1 MYIKTLVKT
10 IFTMM
15 IICWGT
21 QLQAQ
26 TEDSC
31 FAKAPAEVGVG
42 QQFKYIISSTGR
54 GEVVSTDFGKFEF
67 VSGPSVGSSTSIS
80 INNGSVQQQT
90 TYTYTYYLSAPKEGN
105 FTIPGVS
112 LSINGRIYRSNM
124 VEVRVTK
131 TPKSQPQE
139 EQQADNWFHFEWPDF
154 QMPDMDSFSFEWPFQ
169 NQQRPKFPNEQ
180 QPKSQPD
187 KSSKAPAKIGK
198 EDMMLKAITTTLEA
212 YQGEAVVVTHKLYV
226 KEDISGYSI
235 ERASFGGSN
244 DLWMDPLEL
253 SRQEKS
259 TETVNGKTYTVFTIK
274 QTAVYP
280 TKTGKI
286 VIPKLNVILAIRVP
300 ATSRDPFWGMFQTY
314 QTQTVQLTSNELTV
328 KVKALPGARND
339 GKTEVVGNFNITS
352 NISKTDAYANEPIT
366 FTVTVSGNGNLHHV
380 SNEDFNIDFPA
391 DCDVTY
397 PKVISHIS
405 AKGDIVSGTK
415 TFRFTIIPR
424 MEGSYLIPGV
434 KYTYYDYD
442 SGSYKTLTTQDYQL
456 EIQPART
463 RENPYNDT
471 ESKPKSKVKTYKI

>member
-1 MYIKTLVKT
+1 MKKT
-10 IFTMM
+10 IVCGIVWVCCMLFSLATA
-15 IICWGT
+15 T
-21 QLQAQ
+21 AQ

-31 FAKAPAEVGVG
+31 YAKAPSEVGVD
-42 QQFKYIISSTGR
+42 QQFKYTITSTGR

-169 NQQRPKFPNEQ
+169 NQQRPQFPNGQ

-187 KSSKAPAKIGK
+187 KSAKAPAKIGK

-352 NISKTDAYANEPIT
+352 NISKTEAYANEPIT

-380 SNEDFNIDFPA
+380 SDEDFNIDFPA